1 MKNIAIYT
9 FSVLSLLSTTASIAT
24 PSPSAAA
31 GNQHEVSSW
40 TTYGEPQ
47 PNNPEITALY
57 HRGNGNQSAQIIV
70 LDKPFR
76 DKGILPYTNIRTTK
90 TSRKTLNV
98 TSTAGEYEP
107 ASFIIQSGKR
117 QLRAVRIVASDLI
130 NENNTSI
137 INAGN
142 IDIRLVKTWFQS
154 SVAMRRTDRDK
165 PKRLVPELLLHDNE
179 LVKVDYVKQTN
190 SVRTKPSTRDAE
202 SLEPFNIPAN
212 LNQQIWLTVSTPLNA
227 APGYYNGTLTINANT
242 LHNEAFTKTI
252 KITLRV
258 LPFKLQD
265 THMLMGQFYLA
276 RLVKPNKIHYNARGK
291 NEEQMEHE
299 LIDMRNHGV
308 NIMTLDHY
316 FDSKA
321 NMSINTDSL
330 AKQIRLIKQTIN
342 TTNPIVYIDWRV
354 TGHNDEEFYK
364 KKLRHIRDTFFEE
377 GIKDF
382 WIYNRDEKK
391 LSILKSSLHT
401 FRAAHDIDSR
411 NVVALRPNNA
421 KSLKGFLDYALIQH
435 STSKGTIRKLK
446 AAGITPLAYGLPHA
460 GEEKPATTRKTYGI
474 DLVSKGFSGTIS
486 YAYQSGQCWDDW
498 MKWEKSNYRPNV
510 MAYPTISKPI
520 PTLQWEAWREGVD
533 DLKYLATYAKLSGKS
548 PVQALNDAAS
558 RNIISPDAIRSYLIE
573 KILDLPSQ

>member
-1 MKNIAIYT
+1 MKNNP
-9 FSVLSLLSTTASIAT
+9 SLSHGLLLLLSIAT
-24 PSPSAAA
+24 MTCNSEP
-31 GNQHEVSSW
+31 GNNKTTSW
-40 TTYGEPQ
+40 TTYGQ
-47 PNNPEITALY
+47 IQANDPEITRRY
-57 HRGNGNQSAQIIV
+57 QRGNDNISTQIIV
-70 LDKPFR
+70 LNNAFHDN
-76 DKGILPYTNIRTTK
+76 GILPYTKLRPTKKSDNTINI
-90 TSRKTLNV
+90 

-107 ASFIIQSGKR
+107 ASFVIQSGNLKL
-117 QLRAVRIVASDLI
+117 QNVEIVVSDLTNNDKSSIISSSSIDLRIVKA
-130 NENNTSI
+130 
-137 INAGN
+137 
-142 IDIRLVKTWFQS
+142 WFQS
-154 SVAMRRTDRDK
+154 AEAMRRTDRDA

-179 LVKVDYVKQTN
+179 LVKVDFNKQTN
-190 SVRTKPSTRDAE
+190 SIQTKPYIQDTKELQFFS
-202 SLEPFNIPAN
+202 IPAHT
-212 LNQQIWLTVSTPLNA
+212 NQQIWLTVSTPSNA
-227 APGYYNGTLTINANT
+227 APGYYNGTLTINTNAIN
-242 LHNEAFTKTI
+242 NEAFTKTI

-265 THMLMGQFYLA
+265 THMLMGKFYLA
-276 RLVKPNKIHYNARGK
+276 RLVKPNKIHHNSRGK

-316 FDSKA
+316 FDSKT
-321 NMSINTDSL
+321 NISINTDSL
-330 AKQIRLIKQTIN
+330 AKQIRLIKQTKN
-342 TTNPIVYIDWRV
+342 TINPIVYVDWRV
-354 TGHNDEEFYK
+354 TGHNDEEYYK
-364 KKLRHIRDTFFEE
+364 NKLRHINDTFSEE

-401 FRAAHDIDSR
+401 FRAAHNIDSK
-411 NVVALRPNNA
+411 NIVALQPNNA
-421 KSLKGFLDYALIQH
+421 KALKGFLDYALIQH
-435 STSKGTIRKLK
+435 STSKSAIRKLK

-460 GEEKPATTRKTYGI
+460 GEEKPATTRKTYGFNLI
-474 DLVSKGFSGTIS
+474 SKEFSGSIS

-558 RNIISPDAIRSYLIE
+558 RNIISPEAIRSYLIE
-573 KILDLPSQ
+573 QTLDLSRQ